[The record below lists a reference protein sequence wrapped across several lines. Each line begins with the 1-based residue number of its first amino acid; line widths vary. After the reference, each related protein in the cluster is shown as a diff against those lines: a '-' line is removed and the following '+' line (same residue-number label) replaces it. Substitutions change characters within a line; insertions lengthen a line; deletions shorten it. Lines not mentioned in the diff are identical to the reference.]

1 MFILDNVKRQAG
13 YYNGLL
19 EWLEQN
25 IGYDGS
31 AWDTEVEQSHLG
43 SDRMHVKLITFK
55 NPEHEVLTKLR
66 WG

>member
-1 MFILDNVKRQAG
+1 MFILDNFKRQAG
-13 YYNGLL
+13 HYSGLL

-31 AWDTEVEQSHLG
+31 AWDTEVEQSHPG
-43 SDRMHVKLITFK
+43 SDRMRVKLITFK